1 LEWARAAGK
10 HETVKEMEDI
20 MTLNNHEGPAV
31 TIKLQSREHTGAFV
45 TVGLALAFLLVANLY
60 LLSRLT
66 TARQDTAD
74 LERKM
79 GSQIEELKAQNL
91 QMLLKYSILKSSHA
105 DQLEKLREELY
116 TAEKQLGLS
125 TGQTLDRTRNMIVTF
140 RRQQDIRSEDL
151 EKQLASKA
159 ETDEVTDLN
168 ESLSSA
174 QFKLESTG
182 KAVNVLAEDLATART
197 ELGGLL
203 ATTREQ
209 IQSLREQGE
218 SNYQEITL
226 IKGNVYRVGYVNL
239 ILKKT
244 DARKQKF
251 SLNLITNDQD
261 VQIKGRNV
269 VEPIYFYVGQLRD
282 PYELVITGVSSDRA
296 VGYLRTPKT
305 DAPQLSFVPR
315 T

>member
-1 LEWARAAGK
+1 
-10 HETVKEMEDI
+10 
-20 MTLNNHEGPAV
+20 
-31 TIKLQSREHTGAFV
+31 
-45 TVGLALAFLLVANLY
+45 
-60 LLSRLT
+60 
-66 TARQDTAD
+66 
-74 LERKM
+74 
-79 GSQIEELKAQNL
+79 
-91 QMLLKYSILKSSHA
+91 
-105 DQLEKLREELY
+105 
-116 TAEKQLGLS
+116 
-125 TGQTLDRTRNMIVTF
+125 
-140 RRQQDIRSEDL
+140 
-151 EKQLASKA
+151 
-159 ETDEVTDLN
+159 VTDLN

-209 IQSLREQGE
+209 IQSLREQVE